1 MGQVILL
8 ALATPVAVLIAFWVT
23 GTHPLA
29 FVMLLYLSPLIFIA
43 SLFFFGWLLVGPYR
57 PNAHLT
63 VSPPVRPPM
72 PSRSAAPLADA
83 GAGPQVTAQ
92 QSRAPAAQRTPTVKP
107 IASRR

>member
-8 ALATPVAVLIAFWVT
+8 ALATPVAVLMGFWVT

-29 FVMLLYLSPLIFIA
+29 FVMLIYLSPVIFIV

-63 VSPPVRPPM
+63 VAPSIRPPM
-72 PSRSAAPLADA
+72 PSRTAAPLA
-83 GAGPQVTAQ
+83 GSGPQVAAQ
-92 QSRAPAAQRTPTVKP
+92 QTRAPAVQRTPTVKP